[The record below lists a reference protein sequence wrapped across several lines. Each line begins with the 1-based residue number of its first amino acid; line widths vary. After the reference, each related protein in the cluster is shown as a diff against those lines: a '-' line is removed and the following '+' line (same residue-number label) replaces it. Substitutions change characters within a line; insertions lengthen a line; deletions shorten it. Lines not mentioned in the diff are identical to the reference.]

1 MIKRFRTNVH
11 VAWALS
17 NAWDGFDS
25 HEYAREVLAHIPCD
39 VGVTVRSQEQLTEL
53 SSLQTVKV
61 AFRGS
66 FTAEE
71 MAAPL
76 ASRDLQVLNI
86 DSNAE
91 LSGLDFLHPYA
102 QLLRLG
108 LFNCPHVTDLTPLAA
123 VPSLVTLELDDCKGI
138 DIEGLKALPRLGFL
152 SLNMAVPHQDVG
164 ALPVGTDLTRLPLG
178 GAACESLTLDGITRW
193 PNLTWLSLGGH
204 IAGFPQAAKLLK
216 LEDLIL
222 ADDAS
227 LSMLKELPTVP
238 QVTEL
243 WLGSWHD
250 EDDLALVRSKLPSL
264 RRVTVWAH
272 ERDTTVDLT
281 PLRDMV
287 DLTIYVH
294 GAPRVLG
301 AEHFPVGA
309 VIRNPR
315 PRE

>member
-108 LFNCPHVTDLTPLAA
+108 LFNCPHVTDLTPLPLCHHSS
-123 VPSLVTLELDDCKGI
+123 PSNLMTARESTLK
-138 DIEGLKALPRLGFL
+138 
-152 SLNMAVPHQDVG
+152 V
-164 ALPVGTDLTRLPLG
+164 
-178 GAACESLTLDGITRW
+178 
-193 PNLTWLSLGGH
+193 
-204 IAGFPQAAKLLK
+204 
-216 LEDLIL
+216 
-222 ADDAS
+222 
-227 LSMLKELPTVP
+227 
-238 QVTEL
+238 
-243 WLGSWHD
+243 
-250 EDDLALVRSKLPSL
+250 SKPC
-264 RRVTVWAH
+264 R
-272 ERDTTVDLT
+272 
-281 PLRDMV
+281 
-287 DLTIYVH
+287 
-294 GAPRVLG
+294 G
-301 AEHFPVGA
+301 
-309 VIRNPR
+309 
-315 PRE
+315 